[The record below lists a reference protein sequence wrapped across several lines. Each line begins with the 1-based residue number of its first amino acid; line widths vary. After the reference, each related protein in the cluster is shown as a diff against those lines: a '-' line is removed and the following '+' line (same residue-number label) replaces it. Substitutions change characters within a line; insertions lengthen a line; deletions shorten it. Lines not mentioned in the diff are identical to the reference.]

1 MADQAKDV
9 QQADNVYNFLVN
21 NVDVNIDIFLEN
33 TVKDGIIIP
42 WSKSL
47 EHLPLFTIK
56 EIEIYRLKSGKNG
69 KSIIKTRDRGRK
81 FFEEKY
87 ITSGDTYTRT
97 SKNTITFK
105 GKCKAS
111 MKSSTFRA
119 MNVVIDLKTS
129 KVIKGHCNCPAGKS
143 GYCNHVMA
151 LLFQIADYSLHSTQ
165 NIPEEVSCT
174 SKKRQWGVP
183 TDELKYP
190 LPVMFTKILGDK
202 RRGISSTLYDPRLNQ
217 NKLPMLQENKMKTL
231 QKNLSKKDNRIGF
244 AHVID
249 MMSAL
254 SMQKKETKYGEFFV
268 GSTLSHQLAIF
279 DTDFQILS
287 SYPSETSSI
296 QQNPDVN
303 VDLPLSVIPETSE
316 CFPKDWG
323 KLSYSEMMTLESIFP
338 ETLESAREL
347 ERKTIGQDKNE
358 FWMLERSKR
367 ITSSNAHKINI
378 RKRNFETLAFAI
390 QSKTK
395 NKLPK
400 FVEKTLQHGKDYENV
415 AKEKFFDYLTF
426 SLKKKVAIRECGLV
440 VQPFLFWLGASPDG
454 LLFHD
459 GKVSLIEIKCPYTKR
474 HWYPSQLVNDPKFYV
489 GKENGV
495 TFLKK
500 NHQFGYFSQVQLA
513 MGLSQI
519 DECWFIVYTFKGLII
534 TRVEFDQDYFKNMVV
549 KEIYFTLDYSLFF

>member
-21 NVDVNIDIFLEN
+21 NVDVNIDILLEN

-111 MKSSTFRA
+111 MKSGTFRV
-119 MNVVIDLKTS
+119 MNAVIDLKTS

-165 NIPEEVSCT
+165 TIPEEVSCT

-202 RRGISSTLYDPRLNQ
+202 RKGISSTLYDPRLNQ
-217 NKLPMLQENKMKTL
+217 NKLPQLQENKIKTL
-231 QKNLSKKDNRIGF
+231 QKNISKKDNRIGF
-244 AHVID
+244 GHVID

-254 SMQKKETKYGEFFV
+254 SLEKKVTKYGDFFV

-287 SYPSETSSI
+287 SYPSEASSI
-296 QQNPDVN
+296 QQYPDVN

-347 ERKTIGQDKNE
+347 ERKTSGQDKNE

-367 ITSSNAHKINI
+367 ITSSNAHKINK
-378 RKRNFETLAFAI
+378 RVRNFETLAFTI

-395 NKLPK
+395 KSY
-400 FVEKTLQHGKDYENV
+400 QS
-415 AKEKFFDYLTF
+415 
-426 SLKKKVAIRECGLV
+426 SLKKPCSMGKITKMWQRKNSLTI
-440 VQPFLFWLGASPDG
+440 
-454 LLFHD
+454 LLS
-459 GKVSLIEIKCPYTKR
+459 VLKR
-474 HWYPSQLVNDPKFYV
+474 K
-489 GKENGV
+489 
-495 TFLKK
+495 
-500 NHQFGYFSQVQLA
+500 
-513 MGLSQI
+513 
-519 DECWFIVYTFKGLII
+519 
-534 TRVEFDQDYFKNMVV
+534 
-549 KEIYFTLDYSLFF
+549 